1 MPIQTLLK
9 DEIVQALA
17 KELGLEGEAADSQAE
32 AIAQMS
38 ENVLARL
45 FLEIFKIAPEE
56 KRPELSATLE
66 SGDYEKLRVFLSGF
80 VPKND
85 PDAFLKEVVRD
96 EIAET
101 KGIVQK
107 RLATA

>member
-9 DEIVQALA
+9 DEIVQALV
-17 KELGLEGEAADSQAE
+17 KELGLEGESVDAQAD

-45 FLEIFKIAPEE
+45 FLEIFKIVPEE
-56 KRPELSATLE
+56 KRAELSATLE
-66 SGDYEKLRVFLSGF
+66 TGDYGKLRTFLSNF

-85 PDAFLKEVVRD
+85 PDEFLKGVVQD

-101 KGIVQK
+101 KDIVQK
-107 RLATA
+107 RLASA